1 MMNICM
7 TIKLDWLH
15 LTFIVFQWSQM
26 GLKTINYQCLY
37 IDSTKIIAMLKREQ
51 ENAFENTQRVAE
63 AAAQEFQSTI
73 NRSLDETKKNVR
85 KSIDESRNQIPQYA
99 NVVKNYQEQALESTG
114 KMVEEYVEAQ
124 KSVIDSVVSSS
135 AAYVE
140 NANRVFNYWYSPR
153 VPVEIWARAVSN
165 VAENVSA
172 TTRINND
179 ILFGN
184 IDAFGNAFER
194 VQRQTEELSRI
205 NVNNAKIIANTARE
219 TVSEFSVNRQSL

>member
-1 MMNICM
+1 M
-7 TIKLDWLH
+7 
-15 LTFIVFQWSQM
+15 S
-26 GLKTINYQCLY
+26 
-37 IDSTKIIAMLKREQ
+37 KRE
-51 ENAFENTQRVAE
+51 ETKAIEDTQKVAE
-63 AAAQEFQSTI
+63 EAKSIRDKHEAAQTLQIGQQQVAAQEFQSTI

-85 KSIDESRNQIPQYA
+85 KSIDESRNKIPQYA

-135 AAYVE
+135 AAYYE
-140 NANRVFNYWYSPR
+140 NANRLFNYWYSPK
-153 VPVEIWARAVSN
+153 VPTEIWARAVSN

-172 TTRINND
+172 ATRINND

-205 NVNNAKIIANTARE
+205 NVNNAKTIANTARE
-219 TVSEFSVNRQSL
+219 TASEFSVNRQREV

>member
-1 MMNICM
+1 MYM
-7 TIKLDWLH
+7 
-15 LTFIVFQWSQM
+15 S
-26 GLKTINYQCLY
+26 
-37 IDSTKIIAMLKREQ
+37 KREQ
-51 ENAFENTQRVAE
+51 EKAIEDTKKVAE
-63 AAAQEFQSTI
+63 EAKRVEDKIDAVETLQEVGPQVAAQEFQSTI

-85 KSIDESRNQIPQYA
+85 KSIDESRNQIPQYT

-135 AAYVE
+135 AAYYE
-140 NANRVFNYWYSPR
+140 NANRMFNYWYSPR
-153 VPVEIWARAVSN
+153 VPTEIWTRTVSN

-172 TTRINND
+172 ATRISND

-184 IDAFGNAFER
+184 IYAFGNAFER

-205 NVNNAKIIANTARE
+205 NVNNAKTIANTARE
-219 TVSEFSVNRQSL
+219 TASEFSVNRQKEVYR